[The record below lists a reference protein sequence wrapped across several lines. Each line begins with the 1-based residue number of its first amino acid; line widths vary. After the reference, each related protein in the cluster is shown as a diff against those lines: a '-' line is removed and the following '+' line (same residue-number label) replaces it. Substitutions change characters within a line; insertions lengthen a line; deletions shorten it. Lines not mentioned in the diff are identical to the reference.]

1 MNWNGDKSIK
11 MNLDKTGKSDKT
23 GTTNNNVDAWFCGY
37 SPSIQTLVWFG
48 NDNNTPMKRTET
60 GGKIAAQVFGNFYKK
75 YLELHPEIPRTFT
88 MPQNV
93 YTSNIN
99 GKTELFT
106 DKSPLPE
113 IDILVQPSS
122 PGEEVLE
129 F

>member
-1 MNWNGDKSIK
+1 
-11 MNLDKTGKSDKT
+11 
-23 GTTNNNVDAWFCGY
+23 
-37 SPSIQTLVWFG
+37 
-48 NDNNTPMKRTET
+48 
-60 GGKIAAQVFGNFYKK
+60 
-75 YLELHPEIPRTFT
+75 